1 MTDADLME
9 ENLLAVAD
17 NGAGLREAIFARF
30 FSEFPER
37 RALFYSE
44 EAAQPRMMN
53 ETLDMLYGLATDEK
67 WVWFQIASLVYNHRN
82 YGDFPSAEYD
92 RFVDLTV
99 EAIAEASG
107 ETWTASHGAAWARQ
121 AVKLKAMIEKAR

>member
-1 MTDADLME
+1 MTDAELME
-9 ENLLAVAD
+9 QNLLAIAE
-17 NGAGLREAIFARF
+17 NGTNLREAIFVHF
-30 FSEFPER
+30 FADYPER

-44 EAAQPRMMN
+44 DAAQPRMMN

-82 YGDFPSAEYD
+82 YGDFPQAEYD

-99 EAIAEASG
+99 EAIGGASG
-107 ETWTASHGAAWARQ
+107 KTWTAPHAEAWSRQ
-121 AVKLKAMIEKAR
+121 ACKLKSMIAKAR